1 MTDEEIIM
9 TQAQIDEIES
19 KWPAHEAS
27 WEDVHNLVVEVMRL
41 RKRAQEWALY
51 AFNHHGDDANLYNG
65 LADLGGVD
73 RDGRGWI
80 SHAAAPA
87 PVPCPNCGGMGET
100 THDILVD
107 GTEHDAEQRECGACK
122 GTGLAAQIARIAERQ
137 RARREGAACDRV
149 TPSAG

>member
-1 MTDEEIIM
+1 MRDDEIIM

-41 RKRAQEWALY
+41 RKRAQELALY

-73 RDGRGWI
+73 IDGKGWI
-80 SHAAAPA
+80 PPAAAPA
-87 PVPCPNCGGMGET
+87 AVRCQKSSACRGRR
-100 THDILVD
+100 LRD
-107 GTEHDAEQRECGACK
+107 GFGTWAC
-122 GTGLAAQIARIAERQ
+122 
-137 RARREGAACDRV
+137 RAF
-149 TPSAG
+149 